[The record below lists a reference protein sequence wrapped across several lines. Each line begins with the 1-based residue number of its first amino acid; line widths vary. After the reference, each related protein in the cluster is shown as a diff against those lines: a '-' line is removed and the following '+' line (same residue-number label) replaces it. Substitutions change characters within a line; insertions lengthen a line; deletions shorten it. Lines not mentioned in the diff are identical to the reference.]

1 MAPDKTLFVF
11 ITRGGG
17 RYNTL
22 HFRVCRIASFPI
34 RPVDPCYI
42 SRRVV
47 ACLYSVV
54 FTAEL
59 LVNTRRKPLVKQPV
73 VVRDSDHGIPPC
85 SEGIWS
91 TTRVHASPLSRFVR
105 GRRRT
110 GKVRWKVRRRSPDRL
125 RFIASMSRPRWY
137 SILLLVFCIRYRTRA
152 TFSTVRKYRSIR

>member
-91 TTRVHASPLSRFVR
+91 TTRVHASPVSRFVR

-110 GKVRWKVRRRSPDRL
+110 GKVRWKVRRRSIGCVLSHRCRDLDGIQFCYSSSVYDIVHGL
-125 RFIASMSRPRWY
+125 RFPR
-137 SILLLVFCIRYRTRA
+137 
-152 TFSTVRKYRSIR
+152 